1 MNQSKKNVTWG
12 VNTQAVHAGETPD
25 ALTGASAPNIVM
37 STSFSVKANLPFSA
51 EDIGG
56 DMPHI
61 YTRWSNPTVQQLE
74 HKLAALENAE
84 AALCF
89 SSGMAAA
96 TGLLLQVLKS
106 GDHLLISDI
115 TYAGVREFANDVLPD
130 FGIEVSAVDM
140 SDLDEVEAALQP
152 TTKLVYAETPCNP
165 ILRLTDIRAVADL
178 AHGVGAGLAVDS
190 TFATPLATK
199 PLEFGA
205 DYIMHSLT
213 KYIGGHGD
221 ALGGVILGRSKEIAA
236 LRQNM
241 GIHAGGVLSPFNAWL
256 ILRGVATMPLRMKA
270 HAENALKLARFLESQ
285 PTVSQVVYPGLVSH
299 PQHELATR
307 QMDNFSGMLTFQT
320 EDGPATAQRLEEK
333 LELFHY
339 AVSLGHHRSLIY
351 YLSTDDLQAS
361 TFKLDAEHLER
372 YRSFAGKGV
381 FRVSVGIEDA
391 EDLIQDLAQA
401 LG

>member
-1 MNQSKKNVTWG
+1 MSHSKNKRWG

-25 ALTGASAPNIVM
+25 AQTGASAPNIVM
-37 STSFSVKANLPFSA
+37 STSFAVEANLPFSA

-74 HKLAALENAE
+74 HKLATLENAE

-140 SDLDEVEAALQP
+140 SNLDEVEAALKSN
-152 TTKLVYAETPCNP
+152 TKLVYIETPCNP
-165 ILRLTDIRAVADL
+165 ILRLTDIRALADL
-178 AHGVGAGLAVDS
+178 ARSVGAKLAVDS

-199 PLEFGA
+199 PIEFGA
-205 DYIMHSLT
+205 DYVMHSLT

-221 ALGGVILGRSKEIAA
+221 ALGGAILGNAKAIAA
-236 LRQNM
+236 MRQKI

-256 ILRGVATMPLRMKA
+256 ILRGVATLPLRFKA
-270 HAENALKLARFLESQ
+270 HSENALHLAQFLENH
-285 PTVSQVVYPGLVSH
+285 PKVTQVVYPGLPSH
-299 PQHELATR
+299 PQHTLAKR
-307 QMDNFSGMLTFQT
+307 QMSAFSGMLTFQT
-320 EDGPATAQRLEEK
+320 ENGPETAQRLEQN

-351 YLSTDDLQAS
+351 YLSTDELQAS
-361 TFKLDAEHLER
+361 TFKLDTEHLER
-372 YRSFAGKGV
+372 YRGFAGEGV

-391 EDLIQDLAQA
+391 DDLIQDLAQA

>member
-1 MNQSKKNVTWG
+1 MSHSKNKRWG

-25 ALTGASAPNIVM
+25 AQTGASAPNIVM
-37 STSFSVKANLPFSA
+37 STSFAVEANLPFSA

-74 HKLAALENAE
+74 HKLATLENAE

-106 GDHLLISDI
+106 GDHLLVSDI

-140 SDLDEVEAALQP
+140 SDLSEVEAALQP
-152 TTKLVYAETPCNP
+152 NTRLVYIETPCNP
-165 ILRLTDIRAVADL
+165 ILRLTDIRALADL
-178 AHGVGAGLAVDS
+178 ARSVGAKLAVDS

-199 PLEFGA
+199 PLELGA
-205 DYIMHSLT
+205 DYVMHSLT

-221 ALGGVILGRSKEIAA
+221 ALGGAILGKAKDIAA
-236 LRQNM
+236 MRQKM

-256 ILRGVATMPLRMKA
+256 ILRGVATLPLRFKA
-270 HAENALKLARFLESQ
+270 HSESALQLAQFLEEH
-285 PTVSQVVYPGLVSH
+285 PKVTQVVYPGLPSH
-299 PQHELATR
+299 PQHALAKR
-307 QMDNFSGMLTFQT
+307 QMSFFSGMLTFQT
-320 EDGPATAQRLEEK
+320 ENGPETAQRLEQN

-351 YLSTDDLQAS
+351 YLSTDELQAS
-361 TFKLDAEHLER
+361 TFKLDTEHLER
-372 YRSFAGKGV
+372 YRSFAGEGV

-391 EDLIQDLAQA
+391 DDLIQDLAQA
-401 LG
+401 LR